1 MEMSPEICP
10 LQLSYMLT
18 VSVGFQSGNGSKG
31 RWFCSKPH
39 THTHTSMVQNKKI
52 VRRCDL
58 ANREYFTHYGMAKYF
73 APWVKLL
80 Y

>member
-1 MEMSPEICP
+1 MVSNQEMEAR
-10 LQLSYMLT
+10 
-18 VSVGFQSGNGSKG
+18 VVGFVPN
-31 RWFCSKPH
+31 RTH